1 MTIDCLKAK
10 KLNTM
15 MSVTHGFF
23 TRTGG
28 VSQGVFASLNG
39 KLGPADDP
47 LFVRE
52 NRRRV
57 NVALG
62 VKDNVFV
69 ACNQIHSTDVIP
81 VAAAWDSAHEPPAD
95 AMVTRKR
102 GVTLGILTADC
113 APILFADEAA
123 GVIGAAHAGWRGA
136 LGGVIEN
143 TVQAME
149 RFGATR
155 GAIKAA
161 IGPCIWQDSYEVGA
175 DFRLPF
181 LEQSDAHEAFFKP
194 SHRAGHFLFD
204 LPAYVVAR
212 LREAGV
218 ESVEG
223 SPADT
228 FADEG
233 RFFSYRRET
242 LEIEANAGRQ
252 MAAIALCP
260 TNSSMN

>member
-1 MTIDCLKAK
+1 MQNIDCIKAK
-10 KLNTM
+10 TLNAM

-23 TRTGG
+23 MRTGG
-28 VSQGVFASLNG
+28 VSQGVFSSLNG
-39 KLGPADDP
+39 KLGLADDP

-57 NVALG
+57 NAALG

-69 ACNQIHSTDVIP
+69 ACDQIHSTEVIP
-81 VAAAWDSAHEPPAD
+81 VAAAWDSLHEPPAD

-113 APILFADEAA
+113 APILFADGAA

-143 TVQAME
+143 TLEAME
-149 RFGATR
+149 RFGAQR
-155 GAIKAA
+155 SAIKAA
-161 IGPCIWQDSYEVGA
+161 VGPCIWQESYEVGA
-175 DFRLPF
+175 DFKLPF
-181 LEQSDAHEAFFKP
+181 LTQCDANEKFFKP
-194 SHRAGHFLFD
+194 AQRAGHFLFD
-204 LPAYVVAR
+204 LPAYVAAR
-212 LREAGV
+212 LHEAGL

-242 LEIEANAGRQ
+242 LGIEANAGRQ
-252 MAAIALCP
+252 MAAIALV
-260 TNSSMN
+260 NA

>member
-1 MTIDCLKAK
+1 MTVECLKAAS
-10 KLNTM
+10 LNAM

-23 TRTGG
+23 TRAGG

-39 KLGPADDP
+39 KMGLADDP

-69 ACNQIHSTDVIP
+69 ACNQIHSTEVIP

-102 GVTLGILTADC
+102 GVTLGIVTADC

-143 TVQAME
+143 TLEAME

-161 IGPCIWQDSYEVGA
+161 IGPCIWQESYEVGA
-175 DFRLPF
+175 NFKMPF
-181 LEQSDAHEAFFKP
+181 LAQSDANEMFFKP
-194 SHRAGHFLFD
+194 AQREGHFLFD
-204 LPAYVVAR
+204 LPAYIAAR

-218 ESVEG
+218 ESVERP
-223 SPADT
+223 PADT
-228 FADEG
+228 FADKE

-242 LEIEANAGRQ
+242 LGIEANAGRQ
-252 MAAIALCP
+252 MAAIALV
-260 TNSSMN
+260 NA